1 VTARLHKI
9 LGDLS
14 SSKARTALV
23 AMSIAVGVAAVGM
36 VAGARAMM
44 LRSLDRSRTE
54 AAFPNAT
61 IVTAE
66 RFGPRIVA
74 RVRSLPEV
82 RDVDARTIV
91 DARIRTPA
99 GAWRNLTLAA
109 LPSYL
114 TVRIA
119 RVSSE
124 RGAWP
129 PPPGGLL
136 VERASLGPL
145 GARIGSTVR
154 VRLPSGTA
162 SVLRVAG
169 TVHDLNSPS
178 TKTSGVLYGNVTD
191 GTLRRLGDSGGF
203 NELNLTVTGD
213 AHVKHHV
220 ELTTGRVRAVL
231 RRAGL
236 HVQTV
241 TIPEA
246 GTFWAS
252 DAVRSMVLLL
262 TVLAVVCVLLAG
274 FLVIT
279 IISALVA
286 QQVRQIGVMK
296 AIGARTRDTAALY
309 LATTTVFGTVGL
321 VIAIP
326 LAGLAAFVL
335 VSYSTGLINLD
346 LRGFSLP
353 PSVVMLELGAGLL
366 VPLAAALAPALAGS
380 RITVRDAV
388 AAHGVGLRTG
398 PGIADRSAER
408 LRRLPAA
415 IRLALTNTFRRT
427 GRLLLTL
434 ATLTLAGTVFVAVL
448 GVRASLDRTLDDAV
462 KYRNYDV
469 DVSLDRP
476 YPTVLLRRLTA
487 GVAGLARVEPWA
499 SEGASRVRAD
509 GSESATFSLVGA
521 PLGTSLIRPIVLKG
535 RWLRPRD
542 RDAVVV
548 NSDVLK
554 SEHRLSVGDGI
565 ELAVNG
571 SSSRWRVVGI
581 VRGILLGPV
590 IYAGYAAAA
599 RAAHESGLA
608 RRLEIVGTRHDA
620 TAESGLARRVEMRL
634 RAAGLRVGWLE
645 TTADRR
651 AVDNANFRVLVSFLL
666 SMAILLVVVGGLGL
680 AGTLGINVLERRR
693 EIGILRAIG
702 AGDGDVFQLV
712 VLEALVVGT
721 LGWVLSLPL
730 AVPLSRV
737 LSDQVGRRFIGAP
750 LSYSWSWG
758 GAFLWLG
765 VVLVASLLASLLPAR
780 RAAHV
785 SVRDALA
792 FE

>member
-14 SSKARTALV
+14 SSKPRTALV
-23 AMSIAVGVAAVGM
+23 ALAIAVGVAAVGM

-66 RFGPRIVA
+66 RFGPRLVA
-74 RVRSLPEV
+74 RVRSLSAV
-82 RDVDARTIV
+82 RDVDARTTV
-91 DARIRTPA
+91 DARIETRT
-99 GAWRNLTLAA
+99 GKWRNLTLAA
-109 LPSYL
+109 LPSYR

-119 RVSSE
+119 RVSPE
-124 RGAWP
+124 HGAWP

-145 GARIGSTVR
+145 GAKPGSTVR
-154 VRLPSGTA
+154 VRLPSGTQG
-162 SVLRVAG
+162 VLRVAG

-178 TKTSGVLYGNVTD
+178 TKTSGMLYGNVASA
-191 GTLRRLGDSGGF
+191 TLRRLGDPGGF
-203 NELNLTVTGD
+203 NELNLTVAGD
-213 AHVKHHV
+213 AHDKHHV
-220 ELTTGRVRAVL
+220 ELVTGRVRAVL
-231 RRAGL
+231 GRAGL
-236 HVQTV
+236 HVQAL

-274 FLVIT
+274 FLVVT
-279 IISALVA
+279 IVSALVA

-296 AIGARTRDTAALY
+296 AIGARTRDTTALY
-309 LATTTVFGTVGL
+309 LAATTVFGAVAL
-321 VIAIP
+321 VVAVP
-326 LAGLAAFVL
+326 LAALAAFVL

-346 LRGFSLP
+346 LLGFSLP

-388 AAHGVGLRTG
+388 AAHGVGIRAG
-398 PGIADRSAER
+398 PSIADRIAER
-408 LRRLPAA
+408 LHGLPAA
-415 IRLALTNTFRRT
+415 IRLALTNTFRRK

-434 ATLTLAGTVFVAVL
+434 ATLALAGTVFVAIL
-448 GVRASLDRTLDDAV
+448 SVRASLGQTLDDAV
-462 KYRNYDV
+462 NYRNYDV

-476 YPTVLLRRLTA
+476 YPAALLRRLTA
-487 GVAGLARVEPWA
+487 DVPGITRAEPWV
-499 SEGASRVRAD
+499 SEGASRIRAD
-509 GSESATFSLVGA
+509 GSESATFTLVGA

-535 RWLRPRD
+535 RWLRPDD

-554 SEHRLSVGDGI
+554 SEHRLGVGQRI

-571 SSSRWRVVGI
+571 LTSRWRVVGI

-590 IYAGYAAAA
+590 VYAGYAAAA

-608 RRLEIVGTRHDA
+608 RRVEIVGTRHDA
-620 TAESGLARRVEMRL
+620 GAESELARRVETRL
-634 RAAGLRVGWLE
+634 RAAGLRVGWVE

-666 SMAILLVVVGGLGL
+666 SMGMLLVVVGGLGL
-680 AGTLGINVLERRR
+680 AGMLGINVLERRR
-693 EIGILRAIG
+693 EIGVLRAIG
-702 AGDGDVFQLV
+702 AGDGDVFKLV
-712 VLEALVVGT
+712 VLEALVIGM
-721 LGWVLSLPL
+721 LGWLLSLPL
-730 AVPLSRV
+730 AVPLSRA
-737 LSDQVGRRFIGAP
+737 LSNQVGRRFIGAP

-758 GAFLWLG
+758 GAFVWLG